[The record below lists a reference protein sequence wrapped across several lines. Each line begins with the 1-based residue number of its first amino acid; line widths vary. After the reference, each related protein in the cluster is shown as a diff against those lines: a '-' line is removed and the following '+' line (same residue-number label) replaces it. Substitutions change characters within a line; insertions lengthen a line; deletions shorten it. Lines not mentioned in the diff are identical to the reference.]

1 MLENQIGE
9 YVNNNSRKAKS
20 RYLQNIVKD
29 RVIRLFKLPPG
40 AVRTSNT
47 GVNGED
53 LKLLSLTAKKVFPYS
68 TECSNTEQYK
78 GIYKKFK
85 QAKKHNH
92 REPLLCVKKN
102 REPALAIITLDHFFE
117 LIERDD

>member
-1 MLENQIGE
+1 MH
-9 YVNNNSRKAKS
+9 NNSRKAKS

-29 RVIRLFKLPPG
+29 KVIKLFKLDPG

-47 GVNGED
+47 GEGGED

-68 TECSNTEQYK
+68 TECKNSEQHKGLYK
-78 GIYKKFK
+78 HFK

-92 REPLLCVKKN
+92 REPLLCIKKN
-102 REPALAIITLDHFFE
+102 REPALAVITLDHFFE
-117 LIERDD
+117 LIERDN

>member
-1 MLENQIGE
+1 MH
-9 YVNNNSRKAKS
+9 NNSRKAKS
-20 RYLQNIVKD
+20 RYLQNIVKEK
-29 RVIRLFKLPPG
+29 ILKLFKLPSG
-40 AVRTSNT
+40 AIRTSNT
-47 GVNGED
+47 GENGED
-53 LKLLSLTAKKVFPYS
+53 IKLLSLTSKKVFNYS
-68 TECSNTEQYK
+68 TECKNSEMHKGLYK
-78 GIYKKFK
+78 HFK

>member
-1 MLENQIGE
+1 MK
-9 YVNNNSRKAKS
+9 NNSRKAKS

-29 RVIRLFKLPPG
+29 KVIKLFNLEPG

-47 GVNGED
+47 GEGGED

-68 TECSNTEQYK
+68 TECKNSEQHKGLYK
-78 GIYKKFK
+78 HFK

>member
-47 GVNGED
+47 GENGEG

>member
-1 MLENQIGE
+1 MKNS
-9 YVNNNSRKAKS
+9 SRKAKS

-29 RVIRLFKLPPG
+29 KVIKLFKLDPG

-47 GVNGED
+47 GEGGED

-68 TECSNTEQYK
+68 TECKNSEQHKGLYK
-78 GIYKKFK
+78 HFK
-85 QAKKHNH
+85 QAKRHNH
-92 REPLLCVKKN
+92 REPMLVVKKN
-102 REPALAIITLDHFFE
+102 REPALAIVTLDHFFE

>member
-1 MLENQIGE
+1 MH
-9 YVNNNSRKAKS
+9 NNSRKAKS

-47 GVNGED
+47 GENGED
-53 LKLLSLTAKKVFPYS
+53 LKLLSLTAKRVFPYS

>member
-1 MLENQIGE
+1 MKNS
-9 YVNNNSRKAKS
+9 SRKAKS

-29 RVIRLFKLPPG
+29 KVIKLFKLDPG

-47 GVNGED
+47 GEGGED

-68 TECSNTEQYK
+68 TECKNSEQHKGLYK
-78 GIYKKFK
+78 HFK
-85 QAKKHNH
+85 QAKRHNH
-92 REPLLCVKKN
+92 REPMLVVKKN
-102 REPALAIITLDHFFE
+102 REPALAIVSLDHFFE